1 MHECHVSLTLCVVFS
16 GQVIHLLS
24 SAKDGGDFGTTQ
36 DSIIKKLSNKGATLT
51 SKGFTMSLT
60 LQLFRGELDL
70 LKNDFP
76 KFNSAVLVPRLGF
89 PEVILPGDVRNDF
102 YIIFEK
108 GEFDKGQK
116 SAERNVEISL
126 TVCNQDG
133 KEVEVRLFDAG

>member
-1 MHECHVSLTLCVVFS
+1 M
-16 GQVIHLLS
+16 
-24 SAKDGGDFGTTQ
+24 
-36 DSIIKKLSNKGATLT
+36 
-51 SKGFTMSLT
+51 
-60 LQLFRGELDL
+60 
-70 LKNDFP
+70 
-76 KFNSAVLVPRLGF
+76 
-89 PEVILPGDVRNDF
+89 RNDF

>member
-1 MHECHVSLTLCVVFS
+1 M
-16 GQVIHLLS
+16 
-24 SAKDGGDFGTTQ
+24 
-36 DSIIKKLSNKGATLT
+36 
-51 SKGFTMSLT
+51 
-60 LQLFRGELDL
+60 
-70 LKNDFP
+70 
-76 KFNSAVLVPRLGF
+76 LVPRLGF